1 MMQIGLVNFM
11 EEELY
16 SKFSENPLLQGL
28 TKGEM
33 RNLFLKG
40 NKVSIKTNQTL
51 ITEGD
56 HAKELFFLLKG
67 FLQVTKRDPQTG
79 GQYGIATLGPGD
91 LVGEMALIDK
101 GPRSATVKAETDAE
115 LISVAFSELE
125 VELDTQTYPHK
136 MFIHVARNLSE
147 RLRKTSDRTV
157 EALQKQVEEYE
168 NRLLLG
174 NLLVM
179 IISFICAYF
188 YALGWIRDYTLKV
201 VATTYVT
208 LPFSAVFLLGMV
220 WYVRKFHIPL
230 KVFGITTDH
239 WKRSTIEGILFALP
253 VMVVYLALRILVTYW
268 GADISPGWR
277 SLFAFHYT
285 WIDLTVYPFIVAPL
299 QELLARGGIQGML
312 NQLLIG
318 KYRTAQAIFA
328 SSLIFG
334 ACHLFL
340 SFSIAFGVFFLSL
353 YLGVLYSRVQNLI
366 GVSIAHAVIG
376 LWILNIVG
384 YDL

>member
-1 MMQIGLVNFM
+1 MQEGL
-11 EEELY
+11 Y
-16 SKFSENPLLQGL
+16 TKFSENPLLQGL
-28 TKGEM
+28 TKEEM
-33 RNLFLKG
+33 RDLFSKG
-40 NKVSIKTNQTL
+40 RQVSIKTDQIL
-51 ITEGD
+51 ISEGD
-56 HAKELFFLLKG
+56 RAKELFFLLKG
-67 FLQVTKRDPQTG
+67 FLKVTKRDPQTRE
-79 GQYGIATLGPGD
+79 QYGIATLGPGD

-115 LISVAFSELE
+115 LVSVSFSELE
-125 VELDTQTYPHK
+125 IELDTQTYPHK
-136 MFIHVARNLSE
+136 VFIHVARNLSE

-157 EALQKQVEEYE
+157 EALQKQLEEYE

-174 NLLVM
+174 NLLVVL
-179 IISFICAYF
+179 ISSICAYF
-188 YALGWIRDYTLKV
+188 YALSWIKSYYLKV
-201 VATTYVT
+201 AATTYVT
-208 LPFSAVFLLGMV
+208 LPFSAAFLLGMV

-230 KVFGITTDH
+230 KVFGITTDN
-239 WKRSTIEGILFALP
+239 WKRSVIEGILFSLP
-253 VMVVYLALRILVTYW
+253 VMAVYLALRILVTFW
-268 GADISPGWR
+268 GSDISPGSR

-285 WIDLTVYPFIVAPL
+285 WMDFTIYPFIVAPL
-299 QELLARGGIQGML
+299 QELLARGSIQGML

-318 KYRTAQAIFA
+318 KYKTAQAIFA

-366 GVSIAHAVIG
+366 GVSIAHALIG

-384 YDL
+384 YNL